1 MFTQFTLRQSR
12 EFSDTMQT
20 FEGIREVEQRQRA
33 NRGTVAFRNTNGHD
47 YLVKWLY
54 EDGKRKAK
62 VIGKRSPETEAVERE
77 FNDARAAMD
86 KRVRSL
92 RTNLAAQ
99 ARLNVATGLARMP
112 LISAN
117 TIRAF
122 NRAGI
127 GHTRIKL
134 VGTNA
139 LYAYEAMA
147 AGYFETGLV
156 STQDIDLLL
165 NQRAPLRIIASDD
178 VPEETLISVLRSAD
192 RSFEITRQPFRAS
205 NRDGFL
211 VDIIK
216 PERNPPWVKEPFEP
230 AQNDIQPSPI
240 TGLVWLESAQSFEQ
254 PVIDAKGM
262 PVMLCVPDPRVFAI
276 HKFWLSQLL
285 DRGPLKAR
293 RDRAQAFALASLV
306 MNEMKHLPFD
316 GRSLRMIPRD
326 IATEAI
332 AAFKAES
339 ERK

>member
-1 MFTQFTLRQSR
+1 
-12 EFSDTMQT
+12 
-20 FEGIREVEQRQRA
+20 
-33 NRGTVAFRNTNGHD
+33 
-47 YLVKWLY
+47 
-54 EDGKRKAK
+54 
-62 VIGKRSPETEAVERE
+62 
-77 FNDARAAMD
+77 MD
-86 KRVRSL
+86 KRARSL

-127 GHTRIKL
+127 GPTRIKL

-165 NQRAPLRIIASDD
+165 NHRAPLRIIASDD

-205 NRDGFL
+205 NRNGFL
-211 VDIIK
+211 VDIMK
-216 PERNPPWVKEPFEP
+216 PERNPPWAKEHFEP

-240 TGLVWLESAQSFEQ
+240 TGLVWLENAQSIEQ
-254 PVIDAKGM
+254 SVIDAKGM

-276 HKFWLSQLL
+276 HKYWLSQQL

-293 RDRAQAFALASLV
+293 RDRMWLATSAQVANWWRERDRVTVKLETSPTALLLTATVKGTTPLQQPV
-306 MNEMKHLPFD
+306 TIWVNLPVSGSNLRALPGDQATLAVKTSTVDRWRSAIVLTGLTPGSHSWQLHFD
-316 GRSLRMIPRD
+316 PS
-326 IATEAI
+326 AT
-332 AAFKAES
+332 KDN
-339 ERK
+339 R